1 MIVTV
6 AHCAPPLAG
15 GLVAENLALLR
26 ARSGRKVLLLDATT
40 AQTCRHWGEE
50 RKRRHIAPMLDV
62 HAVGG
67 SGLPD
72 ELERLYPCF
81 SEVVIDTDC
90 RDGHECRSALIMADV
105 AVVPL
110 APEQADVG
118 LHYGPIARLNSA
130 RMFNPGLRVLFVI
143 AGSEHDPAP
152 RELRALRAY
161 ASQVMSAG
169 MACTILHLPALM
181 WTLGAPGRCAS
192 DIESSTGAAEMA
204 ALYGEVYQSGPAVPA
219 SRRAP
224 SPGPTHA
231 PDELLQK

>member
-6 AHCAPPLAG
+6 AHCASPLAG

-26 ARSGRKVLLLDATT
+26 ARSGRKVLLLDATA
-40 AQTCRHWGEE
+40 AQTCRYWGEE
-50 RKRRHIAPMLDV
+50 RKRRHIAPMPKV
-62 HAVGG
+62 HAVRG
-67 SGLPD
+67 SSLPD
-72 ELERLYPCF
+72 ELDRLYPRF

-90 RDGHECRSALIMADV
+90 RGGHECRSALIMADV
-105 AVVPL
+105 AVVPM
-110 APEQADVG
+110 APEQANVD

-130 RMFNPGLRVLFVI
+130 RMFNPGLRVLFVA

-152 RELRALRAY
+152 HELCALRAY

-169 MACTILHLPALM
+169 MACTILHL
-181 WTLGAPGRCAS
+181 PGRCAS

-204 ALYGEVYQSGPAVPA
+204 ALYGEVYQTGPTVPA
-219 SRRAP
+219 SDRVP
-224 SPGPTHA
+224 SPGPTHE